1 VEEHDREEDCRHP
14 DRNPLLLGSDYRQTQ
29 QCEHE
34 DHQGGHQEEERHE
47 QEQQGQQDHH
57 DEEVDETLAG
67 TADAERSV
75 VFVVLPVGKDI
86 VQQRLYREQVRYY
99 QLWQVARKILPYLFG
114 CHGSDSDFAAGE
126 AEEESEGN

>member
-1 VEEHDREEDCRHP
+1 MEEHDREEDCRHP

-86 VQQRLYREQVRYY
+86 VQQRLYREQIRYY
-99 QLWQVARKILPYLFG
+99 QLWQVARKTLPYLFG
-114 CHGSDSDFAAGE
+114 CNGSDSDFAAGE